1 MSEREKREGA
11 MRIFEALSGVDEQYL
26 EVCEREAGGQ
36 AADSRGK
43 KVIPFAGLARFSR
56 KYGKFVAAALV
67 FGVVGAGYLGMH
79 SLRMGKEASMST
91 NMAIAD
97 QEVQQ
102 AEGQSNGMA
111 YSSGMLQG
119 EAAAKADSSVEEMPE
134 AVPEPTWEAALEAAP
149 EVAVSG
155 DSSDESMLKDNVQDQ
170 VNSVD
175 RNAGVVQSSNS
186 RNQEKTVPDV
196 YAYVPKVWP
205 RGCVTEQQWI
215 ANKEA
220 QSESSQYLEVS
231 GSDPDRQET
240 FTLRIMDLGEQMPGA
255 DRIGKTYMEA
265 EFDES
270 CVAKELASGAGDF
283 GVIYQRGEHYVLV
296 RFIGSGDA
304 KEVWEMMA
312 SIRP

>member
-26 EVCEREAGGQ
+26 EACERDTGGQ
-36 AADSRGK
+36 AADGRGK
-43 KVIPFAGLARFSR
+43 KVIPFAGLARFSP

-79 SLRMGKEASMST
+79 SLRMGKGASMST
-91 NMAIAD
+91 NMATMD
-97 QEVQQ
+97 QAVQQ
-102 AEGQSNGMA
+102 AEVAEDQSNGMA
-111 YSSGMLQG
+111 AGSGMLQG

-134 AVPEPTWEAALEAAP
+134 TAWEVALEAAP
-149 EVAVSG
+149 EAVSG
-155 DSSDESMLKDNVQDQ
+155 ASSDESMLKDNVEDQ

-175 RNAGVVQSSNS
+175 RNAGVVQSSNGRS
-186 RNQEKTVPDV
+186 QEKTVPEV
-196 YAYVPKVWP
+196 YACVPKVWP
-205 RGCVTEQQWI
+205 QGCVTEQHWV
-215 ANKEA
+215 ANKETQGETA
-220 QSESSQYLEVS
+220 QYLEVS
-231 GSDPDRQET
+231 GSYPDRQET

-255 DRIGKTYMEA
+255 DRIGKTYTEA

-270 CVAKELASGAGDF
+270 CVTKELASGAGDF
-283 GVIYQRGEHYVLV
+283 GVLYQTGDHYVLV
-296 RFIGSGDA
+296 RFIGSGTA